1 MIQNGTLMKVDRR
14 RILETA
20 LEVLNEVGVDALST
34 RAIAERLGV
43 RQPAL
48 YWHFKSKRD
57 LLDAMNGEI
66 LGRAHE
72 ARVPRPGE
80 TWQDFVRRNGR
91 SFRAALLSYRDG
103 ARVHAGTE
111 ADPDGLTH
119 VEAQVAFLVAA
130 GFTPGQAMQLF
141 VAVSRYVVGCV
152 LEEQASSAD
161 GSVEQSQLDEAAR
174 AYPVLSEAVAYYRTS
189 GHAGLFERGLEL
201 MVKGAEAELATAR
214 G

>member
-1 MIQNGTLMKVDRR
+1 MKVDRR

-34 RAIAERLGV
+34 RAIADRLGV

-48 YWHFKSKRD
+48 YWHFKSKRA

-66 LGRAHE
+66 LARAHE

-80 TWQDFVRRNGR
+80 TWQDFLRRNGH

-111 ADPDGLTH
+111 ADPGDLEH
-119 VEAQVAFLVAA
+119 VEAQAAFLVAA
-130 GFTPGQAMQLF
+130 GFSPAQAMQLF
-141 VAVSRYVVGCV
+141 IAVGRYVVGCV
-152 LEEQASSAD
+152 LEEQASPVE
-161 GSVEQSQLDEAAR
+161 GSVEQTRLDEAAK
-174 AYPVLSEAVAYYRTS
+174 AYPVLAQAMVHYRET

-201 MVKGAEAELATAR
+201 MVKGAEAELATSR